1 MKYKNYRNKE
11 TLDNRIYSNRDI
23 YDMPV
28 GEVFKRKKEI
38 LEQNRSIGIPT
49 VQELQNSYILISF
62 NF

>member
-1 MKYKNYRNKE
+1 
-11 TLDNRIYSNRDI
+11 
-23 YDMPV
+23 MPV